1 MIDNITTLTDAQA
14 IAKFGGKYE
23 KQIRENTSETL
34 LNSVT
39 LDGFL
44 YGVPFTTNTWFMY
57 YDKRVFPEKDI
68 KSLEKMLEKEYID
81 NWYTCFA
88 AGAVLISI
96 PIAALF
102 MYLQMYYV
110 DGLTGR
116 CQRMKNP

>member
-14 IAKFGGKYE
+14 IAKFRGKYE

-68 KSLEKMLEKEYID
+68 KSLEKCWRRNTSI
-81 NWYTCFA
+81 T
-88 AGAVLISI
+88 GIRVLR
-96 PIAALF
+96 PE
-102 MYLQMYYV
+102 Q
-110 DGLTGR
+110 
-116 CQRMKNP
+116 C

>member
-57 YDKRVFPEKDI
+57 YEKRVFPEKDI

-102 MYLQMYYV
+102 MYLQKYYV
-110 DGLTGR
+110 DGLTGGV
-116 CQRMKNP
+116 KG